1 MEHQN
6 LFGGLSPAC
15 DFVDLVQSGN
25 YSVVTLPA
33 QPGDYSVT
41 AFPAHPRSTQSLR
54 SCRLRIHPPNRFYYS
69 SKSLPSG
76 DSDSIGIETF
86 FPRSSRAQFS
96 VGRRQIL
103 PSAQTRFDS
112 GRQPV
117 RRGPSPC
124 FHCDLVSV
132 SAARSPRLLQ
142 RLTATTVRT
151 LTLLAI
157 NNNSNKEAAEA
168 FPRPSLAQS
177 YPQRVHSCRFF

>member
-1 MEHQN
+1 M
-6 LFGGLSPAC
+6 FTRRA
-15 DFVDLVQSGN
+15 
-25 YSVVTLPA
+25 
-33 QPGDYSVT
+33 
-41 AFPAHPRSTQSLR
+41 RQSLR

-168 FPRPSLAQS
+168 FPRPSPAQS
-177 YPQRVHSCRFF
+177 YPQRVHSCRFFCSNNRIIRVTDDMPLRPDGLGFILCYWGRRACPGSTAA